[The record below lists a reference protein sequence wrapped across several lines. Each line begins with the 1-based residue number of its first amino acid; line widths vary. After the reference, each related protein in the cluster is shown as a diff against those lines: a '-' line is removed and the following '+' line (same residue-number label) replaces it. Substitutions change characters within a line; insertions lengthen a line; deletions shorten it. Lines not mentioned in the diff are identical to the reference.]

1 MKQDYMS
8 RSVFVMTSSLISEP
22 DIRAKM
28 DQHRAGIV
36 NIHVGTMYMSM
47 TLEQFDELFLA
58 VSAARVAPV
67 KEAQNG

>member
-1 MKQDYMS
+1 MG
-8 RSVFVMTSSLISEP
+8 RSVYVMTSSLISQP

-28 DQHRAGIV
+28 DEYSTGKI
-36 NIHVGTMYMSM
+36 NIHIGTMYMSM

-58 VSAARVAPV
+58 VSAARVAPA